1 MTKGYTHM
9 ITFQEDI
16 GRGIGIVTKSFRTT
30 KDAVKVHLKAIE
42 KAPSCFNVTVA
53 PIAQPKVKLF

>member
-1 MTKGYTHM
+1 M

-16 GRGIGIVTKSFRTT
+16 GRGIGIVTKSFPTT
-30 KDAVKVHLKAIE
+30 KDAVKIHLKAIAA
-42 KAPSCFNVTVA
+42 APSCFNVTVA

>member
-1 MTKGYTHM
+1 M

-53 PIAQPKVKLF
+53 HIAQPKVKLF

>member
-9 ITFQEDI
+9 ITFQEHLDK
-16 GRGIGIVTKSFRTT
+16 GIVTKSFRTT
-30 KDAVKVHLKAIE
+30 KDSVKIHLKAIAA
-42 KAPSCFNVTVA
+42 APSCFNVTVV

>member
-1 MTKGYTHM
+1 MNKGYTHM

-16 GRGIGIVTKSFRTT
+16 GRGIGIVTKSFPTT
-30 KDAVKVHLKAIE
+30 KDAVKIHLKAIAA
-42 KAPSCFNVTVA
+42 APSCFNVTVA